1 MLFRSLNV
9 LQNVH
14 NIITITVVDELQYVI
29 DEYLKYF
36 FVIGNIS
43 IYKSMIIFV
52 ISLMRNDMSTTFLQ
66 QILSN
71 RLLLIVIIGTKK

>member
-1 MLFRSLNV
+1 MLNV

-66 QILSN
+66 YFYNKS
-71 RLLLIVIIGTKK
+71 